1 MNQQFLETY
10 TVPGMDNQTA
20 VAVQSLIDS
29 QVITETTPV
38 DEDDVFQCGKCKK
51 QFCSLS
57 VFLSH
62 KQSRCNGPRPIVQQA
77 VSRTNQN
84 AQDIVLAT
92 SARGAAPAPETVTVG
107 RAPQII
113 QSSIPSYS
121 NVTPASA
128 LAQNVVLTD
137 ELMSFANIDQS
148 LGNQTLQL
156 GPPVSSGGSYLSQVA
171 SYPSQSPNS
180 VTILGPINSASTL
193 PTGTTTFNSATHIQ
207 IQPAPTQQPTLVTR
221 AEKSIANTIVKPS
234 PTKAGRKSAQ
244 AHANLVT
251 VLTSG
256 TETAG
261 VRMRR
266 CKNGGLIVEGE
277 KKKLICQYC
286 NKAFTK
292 NFDLQQHIRAHT
304 GEKPFQCIVCGRAF
318 AQKSNV
324 KKHMNTHKVWPS
336 GTGKTLPEQPPLQVE
351 NVTTEQG
358 EETTKVAGSEKE
370 QENNTTAEPKE
381 DTRTKVMIDNSY
393 VCQYCPSRFKSYFHL
408 KSHMVQHKNQQVF
421 KCSMAKCSRVFK
433 ELDSFLEHIKE
444 HECEMSYRCHTC
456 SKMFVSLYELGL
468 HQYTHSL
475 YPHQGPK
482 TGPRHFQCT
491 RCMNKYSTPEALEH
505 HINTSSHDHPCPHCN
520 KSFTCERYLRR
531 HLPSHGSEGQFQCP
545 ICEKKFKAEHYLK
558 MHALIHTGETPFS
571 CEICHTAFNRKDKLK
586 RHMLIHEPAKRYK
599 CPFKAVTGCTKEFS
613 RTDKLKSHIV
623 THSGLRPYKCG
634 ECGRCFSRKPHLI
647 EHERGHRA
655 DYKFKCEVC
664 HRGFFRPKL
673 FKEHKCIPGK
683 NGEAPAKVYRPR
695 NKRKVGR
702 PRKRM
707 ITVEA
712 GKDRNKKSEVEED
725 SEVEVQNV
733 MVMQAESG
741 EAVVEE
747 SQAEVVEEPPI
758 EEPSPKTIVKEE
770 ESSKVKTEKP
780 PFCVKVTPPVPRY
793 VTVNMASQPNSLL
806 GHGIQTHFLQTSTSG
821 AGYQNIVSPHT
832 SYQPVTI
839 IETQSIPIQV
849 TNLENVA
856 LSDQLSLQ
864 MASLQGGVSVSD
876 SNVSVIE
883 SVPMQVV
890 MPSDDPDSMV
900 TTHVVVSSSG
910 QDQGY
915 PTSQLD
921 DFTGPEGDPVLQG
934 TENLLK
940 AHAEILQSAQ

>member
-29 QVITETTPV
+29 QVITETTTV

-57 VFLSH
+57 AFLGH
-62 KQSRCNGPRPIVQQA
+62 KQSRCNGPRTILQQT
-77 VSRTNQN
+77 VSRNNQN
-84 AQDIVLAT
+84 VQDIVLT
-92 SARGAAPAPETVTVG
+92 TNCRGAPPDTAAG
-107 RAPQII
+107 SRAPHII
-113 QSSIPSYS
+113 QSSIPSYN
-121 NVTPASA
+121 NVTPQPPI
-128 LAQNVVLTD
+128 AQNMVLTD
-137 ELMSFANIDQS
+137 ELMSFTSIDQS

-156 GPPVSSGGSYLSQVA
+156 GPPVSTGGPYLPQVA
-171 SYPSQSPNS
+171 TYPAQSPNS
-180 VTILGPINSASTL
+180 VTLLGPISSASSL
-193 PTGTTTFNSATHIQ
+193 PTGTATYTSATHIQ
-207 IQPAPTQQPTLVTR
+207 IQPNPPQQTTLVTR
-221 AEKSIANTIVKPS
+221 GEKSIANTIVKPS

-244 AHANLVT
+244 AQANLVT
-251 VLTSG
+251 VVASG
-256 TETAG
+256 TENG
-261 VRMRR
+261 SVRMRR
-266 CKNGGLIVEGE
+266 CKNGGLIMEGE
-277 KKKLICQYC
+277 KKRLLCQYC

-324 KKHMNTHKVWPS
+324 KKHMNTHKVWPT
-336 GTGKTLPEQPPLQVE
+336 GTGKTLPEQPPLEVE
-351 NVTTEQG
+351 NVITEPPAQSP
-358 EETTKVAGSEKE
+358 K
-370 QENNTTAEPKE
+370 QNNNILDPKE
-381 DTRTKVMIDNSY
+381 EARTRVLIDNSY
-393 VCQYCPSRFKSYFHL
+393 ICQYCPCRFKSYFHL

-421 KCSMAKCSRVFK
+421 KCSMAKCSKVFK
-433 ELDSFLEHIKE
+433 ELDGFLEHIKE
-444 HECEMSYRCHTC
+444 HECEMSYRCHIC

-531 HLPSHGSEGQFQCP
+531 HLPSHGSEGQFQCTT
-545 ICEKKFKAEHYLK
+545 CQKKFKAEHYLK
-558 MHALIHTGETPFS
+558 MHALIHTGETPFT
-571 CEICHTAFNRKDKLK
+571 CEICNTSFNRKDKLK
-586 RHMLIHEPAKRYK
+586 RHMLIHESSKRYK

-623 THSGLRPYKCG
+623 THSGLRPFKCA

-664 HRGFFRPKL
+664 QKGFFRPKL
-673 FKEHKCIPGK
+673 FKEHKCVPSK
-683 NGEAPAKVYRPR
+683 NGEAPARVYRPKSR
-695 NKRKVGR
+695 RKVGR

-707 ITVEA
+707 ITVES
-712 GKDRNKKSEVEED
+712 GKDGNKKSDV
-725 SEVEVQNV
+725 SIQNV
-733 MVMQAESG
+733 MVMQAESEEG
-741 EAVVEE
+741 VKGTETQDEA
-747 SQAEVVEEPPI
+747 
-758 EEPSPKTIVKEE
+758 EPSIEISPPKEVEDKERK
-770 ESSKVKTEKP
+770 SMAKTEKP

-793 VTVNMASQPNSLL
+793 LTVNMHSQPNSIL
-806 GHGIQTHFLQTSTSG
+806 GHGIQTHFIQTSTSG
-821 AGYQNIVSPHT
+821 TGYQNIVSPNT
-832 SYQPVTI
+832 SYQPITI
-839 IETQSIPIQV
+839 IETQPIPIQV
-849 TNLENVA
+849 TQLENVA

-864 MASLQGGVSVSD
+864 MTSLQGGVAVND

-890 MPSDDPDSMV
+890 MPSEDPDGMV

-910 QDQGY
+910 ADQGY
-915 PTSQLD
+915 HTTQLE
-921 DFTGPEGDPVLQG
+921 DFAGPEGDPVLQG

>member
-1 MNQQFLETY
+1 MNQQFIETF
-10 TVPGMDNQTA
+10 TVPGMDSQTA

-29 QVITETTPV
+29 QVITETTTV

-51 QFCSLS
+51 QYCSLS
-57 VFLSH
+57 AFLSH
-62 KQSRCNGPRPIVQQA
+62 KQSRCNGQRNILPQA
-77 VSRTNQN
+77 MSRTNQN
-84 AQDIVLAT
+84 VQDIILT
-92 SARGAAPAPETVTVG
+92 THSRGPVSTTETASVSRAAQV
-107 RAPQII
+107 I
-113 QSSIPSYS
+113 QSAIPAY
-121 NVTPASA
+121 NNAA
-128 LAQNVVLTD
+128 LTQNMVLTD
-137 ELMSFANIDQS
+137 DLMSFANIDHH
-148 LGNQTLQL
+148 LGGQTLQL
-156 GPPVSSGGSYLSQVA
+156 GSSSSTGGSFNLPQVTTFPA
-171 SYPSQSPNS
+171 QSPNS
-180 VTILGPINSASTL
+180 VTILGPISSATSLTPGST
-193 PTGTTTFNSATHIQ
+193 TYTSATHIQ
-207 IQPAPTQQPTLVTR
+207 IQPAPAQQATLVTR

-244 AHANLVT
+244 AQANLVT
-251 VLTSG
+251 VVTSG
-256 TETAG
+256 EDNI
-261 VRMRR
+261 RMRR
-266 CKNGGLIVEGE
+266 GKAASLVMEGE

-324 KKHMNTHKVWPS
+324 KKHMNTHKVWPA
-336 GTGKTLPEQPPLQVE
+336 GTGKTLPLQPPLEVASVSPEQKEDLEQPSQVLL
-351 NVTTEQG
+351 Q
-358 EETTKVAGSEKE
+358 KVVICDKE
-370 QENNTTAEPKE
+370 QMDDQDNNNSSPEAKE
-381 DTRTKVMIDNSY
+381 DHRTKVMIDNSY
-393 VCQYCPSRFKSYFHL
+393 ICQYCPSKFKTYFHL
-408 KSHMVQHKNQQVF
+408 KSHMVF
-421 KCSMAKCSRVFK
+421 KCSMAKCSKVFK

-444 HECEMSYRCHTC
+444 HECEMTYRCHIC
-456 SKMFVSLYELGL
+456 SKTFVSLYELGL

-491 RCMNKYSTPEALEH
+491 RCQNKYSSPEALEH

-545 ICEKKFKAEHYLK
+545 TCHKKFKAEHYLK

-571 CEICHTAFNRKDKLK
+571 CEICETAFNRKDKLK
-586 RHMLIHEPAKRYK
+586 RHMLIHESSKRYK

-623 THSGLRPYKCG
+623 THSGVRPYKCG

-664 HRGFFRPKL
+664 HKGFFRPKL
-673 FKEHKCIPGK
+673 FKEHKCIPSK
-683 NGEAPAKVYRPR
+683 NGDITSRIYRPR
-695 NKRKVGR
+695 SRRKVGR

-707 ITVEA
+707 ITVESCKE
-712 GKDRNKKSEVEED
+712 GNKKHD
-725 SEVEVQNV
+725 IRVQNV
-733 MVMQAESG
+733 MIMES
-741 EAVVEE
+741 ENREVLEDTESQVVEVP
-747 SQAEVVEEPPI
+747 SVEDQQ
-758 EEPSPKTIVKEE
+758 KEAGDE
-770 ESSKVKTEKP
+770 ADKSGMKTEKP
-780 PFCVKVTPPVPRY
+780 PFCVTVTPPVPRY
-793 VTVNMASQPNSLL
+793 LAVNVSNQPNSIL
-806 GHGIQTHFLQTSTSG
+806 GHGIQTHFIQTSTSG
-821 AGYQNIVSPHT
+821 SAFQNIVPTNSN
-832 SYQPVTI
+832 YQPITI
-839 IETQSIPIQV
+839 LEPIPIQV
-849 TNLENVA
+849 TQLENVA

-864 MASLQGGVSVSD
+864 MTSLQGGVAVSD

-890 MPSDDPDSMV
+890 MPSEDPDNMV

-915 PTSQLD
+915 HSSQLD
-921 DFTGPEGDPVLQG
+921 DFTGSEVDPVLQG